1 MIENIVDESNNVLHM
16 VYRPDTET
24 RTDIVDPSQFIQ
36 VAYMIQSE
44 GQHFKPHQHFERNV
58 IYESVITQETWI
70 VIKGRVEASY
80 FDRHN
85 TLITRTVLNPGDCT
99 ITLGGGH
106 SYKSLEDNTLV
117 YEIKNGPY
125 VGRDNDKEY
134 FTE

>member
-1 MIENIVDESNNVLHM
+1 MIEKIVDESNDLLHM
-16 VYRPDTET
+16 VYRPDIET

-44 GQHFKPHQHFERNV
+44 GQYFKPHRHIERNV
-58 IYESVITQETWI
+58 PYESVITQETWI

-80 FDRHN
+80 FDRFN
-85 TLITRTVLNPGDCT
+85 SLITCTVLNPGDCT

-106 SYKSLEDNTLV
+106 SYKSLDDNTLV

-134 FTE
+134 FSE